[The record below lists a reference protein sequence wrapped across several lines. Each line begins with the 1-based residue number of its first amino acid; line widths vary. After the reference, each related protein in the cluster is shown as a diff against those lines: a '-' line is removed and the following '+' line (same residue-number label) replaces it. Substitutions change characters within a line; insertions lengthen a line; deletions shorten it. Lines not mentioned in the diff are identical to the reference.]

1 MPNSQEVENNVLIP
15 CLKNGEVVF
24 NLKTTYITNDNQI
37 LQIKSFEFENPSQV
51 SKLDRNE
58 LLNDLLSTMVLFG
71 VQSEHARK
79 QWQALEQA
87 NNQLVETYQKLE
99 AQNNELLDKVSV
111 LIQQGIISQEQ
122 FDNTFVSQKK

>member
-1 MPNSQEVENNVLIP
+1 
-15 CLKNGEVVF
+15 
-24 NLKTTYITNDNQI
+24 
-37 LQIKSFEFENPSQV
+37 
-51 SKLDRNE
+51 
-58 LLNDLLSTMVLFG
+58 MVLFG

-87 NNQLVETYQKLE
+87 NNQLVETCQKLE

-111 LIQQGIISQEQ
+111 LIEQGIISQEQ